1 MSILKLPISAFARAA
16 GSVAALSVL
25 TALVSGQSAA
35 PPSPAKPPMTAQGE
49 DEAVRLNE
57 FIVTDSQDIGYSTTN
72 AIGVTRTNTALIDTP
87 TTINVINRQFMED
100 FQVGELFDAL
110 KYVAAVTIE
119 SNVGD
124 STMIRG
130 YTVRDQYTDG
140 MVDNQNQSQAGAEP
154 FQFERIEVMKGPNAL
169 VYGST
174 AIGGVT
180 NRVRKAPQFKPAGMV
195 GLTLGNHNQLK
206 TEFDYTAPLTKN
218 MAYRLIAVYRSEDL
232 VNGVNARFANFWRWN
247 VNPMVTYRVN
257 ATSRIRVVGE
267 FMTEQGYK
275 HWGENGMFQP
285 FTPIRRT
292 GITTFGVRP
301 ENGGISTF
309 GLLPRDFTFGE
320 EQGESRNTKQSATVY
335 YETSPIRDLSIRL
348 TGTASWWYHDVEDI
362 IPIGMAANNREM
374 TRLWRTITNDDFYA
388 TAAMDAVYNVKIGKT
403 EHKLLG
409 IFQYTKKDRY
419 QNIVNNNPSTLG
431 PGTIPNL
438 DIFDPIYR
446 PYTPPNP
453 IFSNRQYG
461 QDRNHNV
468 SFQDHAKFFG
478 DKLQLV
484 GGARNDTFTTHTD
497 NNLTGARG
505 ALNRGKKWTYKYGAI
520 IKLLPSYSLFY
531 NHSET
536 YSPVF
541 GTQPDGSRLPHQEGV
556 IEEAGLKMN
565 FFQGRVSGTL
575 SAYDLKL
582 ENLLNPDP
590 DPVRAAAG
598 WRVPTA
604 LQQTKGIEAD
614 AFITATKNWQFN
626 VGGAQM
632 RVTTPNGLMPRNS
645 PRYTGNFATRYR
657 FSDGMLKGFAMG
669 GGITWKGKAPVD
681 ALNSYSLDKYWVSDV
696 WVNYG
701 WRKYRFQ
708 LNVSNVTDRF
718 YLQRSV
724 SKEQV
729 FQGPERLIKF
739 RVTRTF

>member
-1 MSILKLPISAFARAA
+1 M
-16 GSVAALSVL
+16 AALGVQ
-25 TALVSGQSAA
+25 AQSTT
-35 PPSPAKPPMTAQGE
+35 PAPMTPTKESE
-49 DEAVRLNE
+49 DEAVRLKE
-57 FIVTDSQDIGYSTTN
+57 FVVTDSQDIGYSTTN

-87 TTINVINRQFMED
+87 ATINVINRQFMED

-180 NRVRKAPQFKPAGMV
+180 NRVRKAPQFRAAGNI

-206 TEFDYTAPLTKN
+206 TEFDYTAPITRNL
-218 MAYRLIAVYRSEDL
+218 AYRLIAVYRNEDL
-232 VNGVNARFANFWRWN
+232 VNGVNVRFANFWRWN
-247 VNPMVTYRVN
+247 VNPMVTYRIN
-257 ATSRIRVVGE
+257 ATTRLRVVGE
-267 FMTEQGYK
+267 FMTEDGFK
-275 HWGENGMFQP
+275 HWGENGMYQP

-292 GITTFGVRP
+292 QPTTYGLRADQ
-301 ENGGISTF
+301 GGISTF
-309 GLLPRDFTFGE
+309 GVLPRDFTFGE
-320 EQGESRNTKQSATVY
+320 EQGGSHNTKQSGTVY
-335 YETSPIRDLSIRL
+335 LESAPLKDLSIRL
-348 TGTASWWYHDVEDI
+348 TGTASWWYHFVEDI
-362 IPIGMAANNREM
+362 IPTGMAANNREM
-374 TRLWRTITNDDFYA
+374 VRLWRTITNNDYYA
-388 TAAMDAVYNVKIGKT
+388 TTAADAVYNLKIGPT

-419 QNIVNNNPSTLG
+419 QNMVTNSG
-431 PGTIPNL
+431 AGAIPNL
-438 DIFDPIYR
+438 DLYNPVYR
-446 PYTPPNP
+446 GYRPPNP
-453 IFSNRQYG
+453 QYSNLQYG

-468 SFQDHAKFFG
+468 SFQDHAKFLG

-484 GGARNDTFTTHTD
+484 GGARRDTFTTHTD
-497 NNLTGARG
+497 NNLTRVMGRFNHG
-505 ALNRGKKWTYKYGAI
+505 SKWTHKYGAI
-520 IKLLPSYSLFY
+520 VKPGSAFSLFY

-541 GTQPDGSRLPHQEGV
+541 GTQPDGTIFPHQSGVVEEGG
-556 IEEAGLKMN
+556 IKMN

-575 SAYDLKL
+575 STYDLRL
-582 ENLLNPDP
+582 ENIVMNDP
-590 DPVRAAAG
+590 DPIRAAQG
-598 WRVPTA
+598 WRVFTA
-604 LQQTKGIEAD
+604 LQQTKGVEAD
-614 AFITATKNWQFN
+614 AFITVTKNWQFN
-626 VGGAQM
+626 LGGAQM

-657 FSDGMLKGFAMG
+657 FDAGLLKNLAFG
-669 GGITWKGKAPVD
+669 GGLTWKGKSPVD
-681 ALNSYSLDKYWVSDV
+681 ALNSYSLDKYWVGDAWIS
-696 WVNYG
+696 YG
-701 WRKYRFQ
+701 WQRYRFQ
-708 LNVSNVTDRF
+708 FNVSNVTDRF

-729 FQGPERLIKF
+729 FQGPERLIKL
-739 RVTRTF
+739 RVSRTF

>member
-1 MSILKLPISAFARAA
+1 VALMLLVISGHA
-16 GSVAALSVL
+16 
-25 TALVSGQSAA
+25 QSAPA
-35 PPSPAKPPMTAQGE
+35 TTVPPKPKTAAEALAEAKRDAA
-49 DEAVRLNE
+49 DEEAIRLKE
-57 FIVTDSQDIGYSTTN
+57 FVVTDSQDLGYSTTN

-206 TEFDYTAPLTKN
+206 TEFDYTAPITDKL
-218 MAYRLIAVYRSEDL
+218 AYRLIAVYRNEDL
-232 VNGVNARFANFWRWN
+232 VNGVNVRFANFWRWN
-247 VNPMVTYRVN
+247 INPMLTYRIN
-257 ATSRIRVVGE
+257 ATSRIRLVGE
-267 FMTEQGYK
+267 FMTEDGFK

-292 GITTFGVRP
+292 MATTFGVRP
-301 ENGGISTF
+301 EDGGISTF
-309 GLLPRDFTFGE
+309 GLLPRDFTFSD
-320 EQGESRNTKQSATVY
+320 EQSQSHNTKQSGTIY
-335 YETSPIRDLSIRL
+335 YETSPFKDLSIRV
-348 TGTASWWYHDVEDI
+348 TGTASWWYHFVEDV

-374 TRLWRTITNDDFYA
+374 TRLWRTITNIDYYA
-388 TAAMDAVYNVKIGKT
+388 TTAMDAVYNLKIGPT

-419 QNIVNNNPSTLG
+419 QNIVNNNPSTG
-431 PGTIPNL
+431 PGAMPNL
-438 DIFDPIYR
+438 DIYNPIYR
-446 PYTPPNP
+446 HYTPPNP
-453 IFSNRQYG
+453 IYSNIQYG

-468 SFQDHAKFFG
+468 SFQDHMKFFG
-478 DKLQLV
+478 DKFQLV

-497 NNLTGARG
+497 NNLTRVMGR
-505 ALNRGKKWTYKYGAI
+505 LNRGRKWTYKYGAI

-536 YSPVF
+536 YAPTF
-541 GTQPDGSRLPHQEGV
+541 GTQPDGTIFPHQEGV
-556 IEEAGLKMN
+556 IEEAGIKMN

-575 SAYDLKL
+575 SVYDLQL
-582 ENLLNPDP
+582 QNISMADP
-590 DPVRAAAG
+590 DPVRAAEG
-598 WRVPTA
+598 WRVFTA
-604 LQQTKGIEAD
+604 LQKTKGLEAD
-614 AFITATKNWQFN
+614 AFITVTKNWQFN

-657 FSDGMLKGFAMG
+657 FSEGMFKGVAMG
-669 GGITWKGKAPVD
+669 GGITWKGKSPVD
-681 ALNSYSLDKYWVSDV
+681 ALNSYSLEKYWVADTWIS
-696 WVNYG
+696 YG